1 MPSSNNQNNHQSK
14 LINNSKTIKELSKN
28 ITEQIIDL
36 SRTEHGF
43 KGQQNKSEEP
53 SGASPLDLTKPKS
66 LSNNN
71 NINIKKSELEIQ
83 LEKIPKHLAHQ
94 LAATQLNQ
102 QMSISFPSI
111 GINPATIQHPPSG
124 LPTGLYPTGNNG
136 VSPILLPNFSYNQL
150 NQFANPFIPSLI
162 NNLTAQN
169 QLDLNQLQLNH
180 HQFGAIN
187 DQKKMLEQ
195 NFNLISSN
203 ERSST
208 KSHDDKSND
217 GMQVNN
223 TGNDG
228 VVTCQSKNYSKIF
241 ITIQN
246 IINLF

>member
-1 MPSSNNQNNHQSK
+1 MPPSNNKNNHQSK

-83 LEKIPKHLAHQ
+83 TEKIQSKHLAHQ

-124 LPTGLYPTGNNG
+124 LPAGLYPPGNNG
-136 VSPILLPNFSYNQL
+136 VSPNFLLPNFSYNQL
-150 NQFANPFIPSLI
+150 HSQFANPFIPSFI
-162 NNLTAQN
+162 NNLAAQN
-169 QLDLNQLQLNH
+169 QAELNQLQLNH
-180 HQFGAIN
+180 HHFGSIN
-187 DQKKMLEQ
+187 DKHKLEPS
-195 NFNLISSN
+195 FNLASST

-208 KSHDDKSND
+208 KLNDDKSND
-217 GMQVNN
+217 GVNN
-223 TGNDG
+223 KNSGDC
-228 VVTCQSKNYSKIF
+228 VVTCQSKTFNH
-241 ITIQN
+241 
-246 IINLF
+246 

>member
-1 MPSSNNQNNHQSK
+1 MPPSNNQNNHQSK

-36 SRTEHGF
+36 SRAEHGF
-43 KGQQNKSEEP
+43 KGQQNKSEEEP

-66 LSNNN
+66 LGNSN

-83 LEKIPKHLAHQ
+83 TEKIPKHLAHQ

-102 QMSISFPSI
+102 QMNISFPSI

-169 QLDLNQLQLNH
+169 QLDLNNLQLNH

-208 KSHDDKSND
+208 KSHAHDDKSND
-217 GMQVNN
+217 GMQMNN
-223 TGNDG
+223 TSNDG
-228 VVTCQSKNYSKIF
+228 VVTCQSKN
-241 ITIQN
+241 
-246 IINLF
+246 